1 MNALEISLNG
11 RHVATLARTLGLLLE
26 QQGYDPEAAM
36 ACAINQE
43 FVPRPQ
49 WPRRELQQ
57 GDEVEVI
64 TPITGG

>member
-1 MNALEISLNG
+1 MNALELSLNG
-11 RHVATLARTLGLLLE
+11 RHVATLARTLGALLE
-26 QQGYDPEAAM
+26 QQGYDLAGAM

-49 WPRRELQQ
+49 WPQRALER
-57 GDEVEVI
+57 GDQIDVI